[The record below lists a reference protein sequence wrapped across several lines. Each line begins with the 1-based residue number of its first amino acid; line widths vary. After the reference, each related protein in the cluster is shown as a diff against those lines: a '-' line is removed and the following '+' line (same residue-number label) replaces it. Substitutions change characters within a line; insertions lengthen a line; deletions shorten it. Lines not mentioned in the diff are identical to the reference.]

1 MHTNPSP
8 ASKSVVPVL
17 QAGQV
22 VTPNR
27 FRRSSARL
35 YSLVTCLGVV
45 TLLSSTS
52 SLHAQATWTGSTDSD
67 WNTVANWSTTP
78 TNPSGNFSIN
88 TATGNFPVLSANSAF
103 TPVDVII
110 GTATGQTGRLD
121 HRAGTLTQATV
132 GATGNWF
139 KIGTAGATGTYN
151 LADTSLAG
159 AGVTGFAQGSGTLT
173 IGKLFVGGGY
183 FADGGT
189 GTVNVNTTG
198 TLNAQSTQNFSGR
211 GNSAVVVGWNGG
223 TGTLKID
230 NGTVNSS
237 GLTDIAVGSSATF
250 TNTGT
255 VTVAGGT
262 LNSEGDL
269 RVGVGGTSSSQGTLN
284 IQGGTVNVAS
294 ATKRWMI
301 LGQFDSVNSQV
312 NISSGN
318 LNLNTNTDIRVA
330 TGNTSAAS
338 TTVIN
343 QTGGNVTFYSNNG
356 TTVGGSGVVDMQLS
370 GSASVKSTYN
380 LDGGTLT
387 TNQITSTLATG
398 TRRFNFNGG
407 TLKAASATNAANFIN
422 LVSGTGTA
430 RANVRNGGAKI
441 DTNGFNITVAQA
453 LLHSDIGGD
462 NAVDGGLT
470 KQGSGKLTLSG
481 VNTYTGN
488 TTINAGTLA
497 LASTGSIA
505 NSAVI
510 IANGTFDVSAV
521 TGFTVGASQTLK
533 GSGSVIGATTVN
545 GTLAP
550 GNSPGL
556 LTFSNNLSLGA
567 SSTSQFEINGATR
580 GSSFDAVDVGGTLT
594 YGGTMSLFFNAP
606 ITAGTYDLFAGASGG
621 ALSTPS
627 GDFGAVSISGSFAE
641 SFVTGPTFTT
651 GTGWTASSSNWNFA
665 FNNLNGDL
673 TITSAVPEPSAFAA
687 LAGLVGLGL
696 VGSRRRRR

>member
-1 MHTNPSP
+1 MP
-8 ASKSVVPVL
+8 VVPVL
-17 QAGQV
+17 RAGHV
-22 VTPNR
+22 VIPNN
-27 FRRSSARL
+27 FRKTSAKL
-35 YSLVTCLGVV
+35 HSLATRLGVV
-45 TLLSSTS
+45 IVLASAPSI
-52 SLHAQATWTGSTDSD
+52 HAQTTWTGSLDSD
-67 WNTVANWSTTP
+67 WNTVANWGSNP
-78 TNPSGNFSIN
+78 TNPSGNFFIN
-88 TATGNFPVLSANSAF
+88 TAAGNFPVLSENSAF
-103 TPVDVII
+103 TPVDVIL
-110 GTATGQTGRLD
+110 GTASGQIGRLD

-139 KIGTAGATGTYN
+139 KVGTAGATGTYN
-151 LADTSLAG
+151 LADTSSVG
-159 AGVTGFAQGSGTLT
+159 AGVTGFAQGGGTVTL
-173 IGKLFVGGGY
+173 GKLFVGGGY

-223 TGTLKID
+223 TGVLKID
-230 NGTVNSS
+230 SGTINSA
-237 GLTDIAVGSSATF
+237 GVTDIAAGSSATF
-250 TNTGT
+250 TTTGT

-269 RVGVGGTSSSQGTLN
+269 RVGVGGASTSQGTLN

-294 ATKRWMI
+294 GTKRWMI
-301 LGQFDSVNSQV
+301 LGQYDSVNSQV

-356 TTVGGSGVVDMQLS
+356 TAVGGSGVVDLQLS
-370 GSASVKSTYN
+370 GSAAMKSTYN
-380 LDGGTLT
+380 LNGGTLT
-387 TNQITSTLATG
+387 TNQITSTLTTG
-398 TRRFNFNGG
+398 SRNFNFNGG
-407 TLKAASATNAANFIN
+407 TLKVASATNAASFIN
-422 LVSGTGTA
+422 LVVGTGTA
-430 RANVRNGGAKI
+430 RANVRDGGAKI
-441 DTNGFNITVAQA
+441 DTNGFDITVPQG
-453 LLHSDIGGD
+453 LLHSNVGGD
-462 NAVDGGLT
+462 NATDGGLT
-470 KQGSGKLTLSG
+470 KSGTGKLTLSG

-505 NSAVI
+505 DSAAI

-556 LTFSNNLSLGA
+556 LTFSSNLSLGA
-567 SSTSQFEINGATR
+567 ASTSQFEINGATR
-580 GSSFDAVDVGGTLT
+580 GTTFDAVNVGGALS
-594 YGGTMSLFFNAP
+594 YGGTMSLVFGAP
-606 ITAGTYDLFAGASGG
+606 VSAGTYDFFDGFSGQSGTFAAVSVGG
-621 ALSTPS
+621 TFAEALS
-627 GDFGAVSISGSFAE
+627 GSP
-641 SFVTGPTFTT
+641 VITG
-651 GTGWTASSSNWNFA
+651 GGWSASSASWSYVFD
-665 FNNLNGDL
+665 NGSGVL
-673 TITSAVPEPSAFAA
+673 TISAVPEPSAFAA
-687 LAGLVGLGL
+687 FAGLAGLAL
-696 VGSRRRRR
+696 VGSRRRRS